1 MKPYCFFA
9 HVAFALDA
17 HPHSAPV
24 ATTNLLI
31 EVSEAALRSGAKTK
45 HRNVPTLKKS
55 EKTELASA
63 VAMVAGREY
72 LKSENE
78 FCEFPTQRFV
88 NFDLMRPT
96 YISVSPP
103 ASKVLPNGIK
113 IWRLAESEA
122 DQLRGEARSIRYPHI
137 EERLAAHPFL
147 KGVSPHHLELLALC
161 TTPTE
166 FESGQII
173 FLEGDPA
180 NGFYLIESG
189 KVALE
194 KKTSAGKTV
203 LIDTVSPGEPL
214 GWSWLFPPYLWHFDA
229 RATEPCH
236 ALCLS
241 GILLRQHRDEDFG
254 LGHELFKR
262 TSEVVV
268 KRLQAA
274 RSKLVSI

>member
-1 MKPYCFFA
+1 MRPYCFFA
-9 HVAFALDA
+9 HVAFALDV

-31 EVSEAALRSGAKTK
+31 ELNEAALRSGAKMK
-45 HRNVPTLKKS
+45 HRKVSMLKKS
-55 EKTELASA
+55 EKTELAGA
-63 VAMVAGREY
+63 VAMAAGREY
-72 LKSENE
+72 LKSEKE
-78 FCEFPTQRFV
+78 FREFPAHRFV
-88 NFDLMRPT
+88 SFELIRPS
-96 YISVSPP
+96 YISVRPP
-103 ASKVLPNGIK
+103 AGKVLPNGAK

-122 DQLRGEARSIRYPHI
+122 DQLRGEPRSVRYPHV

-147 KGVSPHHLELLALC
+147 KGMSPHHLELLALC

-194 KKTSAGKTV
+194 KKISEEKTV
-203 LIDTVSPGEPL
+203 LIDTVSAGEPL

-229 RATEPCH
+229 RATEPCS

-241 GILLRQHRDEDFG
+241 GVLLRQHRDEDCG

-262 TSEVVV
+262 ASEVVV
-268 KRLQAA
+268 RRLQAA
-274 RSKLVSI
+274 RRKLVTI